1 MKKYTSLLLIIF
13 IIIINTP
20 LYSQCFTKISSGL
33 YHIAAQKS
41 DNSFWTWGSDNGYQM
56 GNENFIPELS
66 PIQLSTTT
74 NWNFVVAGRGENT
87 FAIRNDN
94 KLWGIGANQNGQL
107 GIGSSVIGLS
117 SFTQIGTSSWKH
129 ITSTDH
135 TYAIQT
141 NGSLW
146 GWGQNNEGQMGNG
159 TCCSNQL
166 SPVQIGTA
174 LDWKQVEAS
183 QTGTGLAIKENG
195 TLWGWGSNT
204 SRLITTPS
212 ITIVNFPTQIGT
224 DSDWEFISVGASQC
238 LALKSN
244 GTLWSWGS
252 NGYGQNG
259 TGSNSNVPQQVGSD
273 TWIYVYAG
281 FLSSFAIKSN
291 GTLWAWGK
299 NDLGQLGDGTTI
311 ERNAPVQIGTDT
323 NWTAVAAGV
332 YHGIALKSN
341 GSLWAWGNNEYGQ
354 YGNGTTT
361 VSPTPLYIPVVG
373 CTLSVSDFQQ
383 IPVVMAPNPAKDR
396 TTLHFKNTLEKVI
409 VTVYDLSGK
418 MMISQEVEGIDAYQL
433 NTIDYPLGVYLVE
446 VKENGKLVG
455 NYKLVKE

>member
-1 MKKYTSLLLIIF
+1 MKIKNITVLLLLLL
-13 IIIINTP
+13 NTNFFA
-20 LYSQCFTKISSGL
+20 QCFTKLSSGGS
-33 YHIAAQKS
+33 HVVAQKA

-56 GNENFIPELS
+56 GNENYIPELS

-74 NWNFVVAGRGENT
+74 NWDFVVAGRVENT

-94 KLWGIGANQNGQL
+94 KLWGIGANQFGQL
-107 GIGSSVIGLS
+107 GIGSLVVGLS

-129 ITSTDH
+129 ISSTFH

-146 GWGQNNEGQMGNG
+146 GWGQNDGGQMGG
-159 TCCSNQL
+159 GASCCSNVL
-166 SPVQIGTA
+166 SPVQIGSAT
-174 LDWKQVEAS
+174 DGKQVEAS
-183 QTGTGLAIKENG
+183 QTRSGLAIKENG
-195 TLWGWGSNT
+195 TLWGWGSNG
-204 SRLITTPS
+204 SRLVATPS
-212 ITIVNFPTQIGT
+212 TTIVNFPTQIGT
-224 DSDWEFISVGASQC
+224 ATDWEFISVGASQC

-299 NDLGQLGDGTTI
+299 NDLGQLGDGTTTQ
-311 ERNAPVQIGTDT
+311 RTAPIQIGSDTD
-323 NWTAVAAGV
+323 WVAVAAGV

-383 IPVVMAPNPAKDR
+383 IPVVMAPNPAKDI